1 MHIGPGQSEASYNI
15 EAISHRLGHGH
26 RARPD
31 MAAAQNG
38 IQKPRSPLFSRSPE
52 EVQKS
57 KHALQKKWID
67 IDVI

>member
-38 IQKPRSPLFSRSPE
+38 IQKPRSAFFAKSRRGTKVKTRAS
-52 EVQKS
+52 
-57 KHALQKKWID
+57 KWID